1 MTRDYGLNWV
11 DQDKLFDATLKCFV
25 KAASPVAKKA
35 LPTDP
40 FLLVAQ
46 RHYSGSNMQA
56 SVDFEKLRSANKSLS
71 NYIGNWHQEVLGLG
85 PNWETTGS
93 AGGGID
99 LKTKDGFRHPEYGVI
114 YAEVKN
120 RFNTIKSSD
129 EAELWTRLRDIK
141 KPIPKPSTSFL
152 FQIVPKTTARYNKPW
167 NPSGVAI
174 REDVRHCDGA
184 TAYDMVFERKNA
196 LHDLL
201 IAFPKILIDVSEELG
216 VAHEPYGLEEL
227 NILEDALKKSFP
239 DRM

>member
-1 MTRDYGLNWV
+1 MARNYGLNWI
-11 DQDKLFDATLKCFV
+11 DQDKLFEATLKCFA
-25 KAASPVAKKA
+25 KAALPTVKKA

-56 SVDFEKLRSANKSLS
+56 SSDFEKLRSANKSLS

-85 PNWETTGS
+85 ENWETTGGS
-93 AGGGID
+93 GGGID

-129 EAELWTRLRDIK
+129 ESELWTRLRDIK
-141 KPIPKPSTSFL
+141 KPVPRPATSFL
-152 FQIVPKTTARYNKPW
+152 FQIVPKTTERYNKPW
-167 NPSGVAI
+167 KPSGVAM

-184 TAYDMVFERKNA
+184 TAYDLVFERENA

-201 IAFPKILIDVSEELG
+201 LVFPKLLADVSDELG
-216 VAHEPYGLEEL
+216 SGHQPYALEEL
-227 NILEDALKKSFP
+227 DILEDALKKSFP
-239 DRM
+239 GRI